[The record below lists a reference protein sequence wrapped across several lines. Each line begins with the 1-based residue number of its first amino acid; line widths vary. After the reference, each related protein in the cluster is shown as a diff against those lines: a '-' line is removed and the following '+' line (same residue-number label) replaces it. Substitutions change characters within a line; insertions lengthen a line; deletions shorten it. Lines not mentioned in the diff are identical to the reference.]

1 MRRTTSWLAL
11 AFALSSSLALSG
23 CAGIPTSGP
32 STKDINN
39 VAKQTKAAGI
49 QIVDVNE
56 AVAQKLLNERQQDD
70 FTRTLGTKP
79 SFQQQ
84 FGIGDTLDISIWEAP
99 PATLFGASSADGSA
113 MSGTSH
119 VTNLPVQM
127 IDANG
132 KVNVPFAGEIT
143 AAGKTAVQLEQLIAN
158 RLKGKANQPQV
169 LVRLGRN
176 SNSYVTVMG
185 DIPNSARMELTPKG
199 ERILDAVAS
208 AGGIRQPINKMTVQV
223 TRGDKV
229 VSLPLETVIREPKE
243 NVPLKADDVVTLLY
257 QPYSFTTLG
266 AVGQTHEVNFEV
278 QGITLAQ
285 ALSRSGGLED
295 SRSDARGVFV
305 FRFEK
310 PDALPWPNQ
319 PVKARADGRVPVI
332 YRFNLKDPT
341 SLFVA
346 QTFMMDDK
354 DMLYISNAPIADMQK
369 LMNII
374 FSFVYPITNIGV
386 IAR

>member
-70 FTRTLGTKP
+70 CTRTLGTKP

-99 PATLFGASSADGSA
+99 PATLFGAASADGSA

-176 SNSYVTVMG
+176 SKIG
-185 DIPNSARMELTPKG
+185 R
-199 ERILDAVAS
+199 AS
-208 AGGIRQPINKMTVQV
+208 R
-223 TRGDKV
+223 R
-229 VSLPLETVIREPKE
+229 VSV
-243 NVPLKADDVVTLLY
+243 
-257 QPYSFTTLG
+257 
-266 AVGQTHEVNFEV
+266 
-278 QGITLAQ
+278 
-285 ALSRSGGLED
+285 
-295 SRSDARGVFV
+295 
-305 FRFEK
+305 
-310 PDALPWPNQ
+310 
-319 PVKARADGRVPVI
+319 
-332 YRFNLKDPT
+332 
-341 SLFVA
+341 
-346 QTFMMDDK
+346 
-354 DMLYISNAPIADMQK
+354 
-369 LMNII
+369 
-374 FSFVYPITNIGV
+374 
-386 IAR
+386 

>member
-79 SFQQQ
+79 SFQQH

-99 PATLFGASSADGSA
+99 PATLFGAASADGSA

-223 TRGDKV
+223 TRGDRV